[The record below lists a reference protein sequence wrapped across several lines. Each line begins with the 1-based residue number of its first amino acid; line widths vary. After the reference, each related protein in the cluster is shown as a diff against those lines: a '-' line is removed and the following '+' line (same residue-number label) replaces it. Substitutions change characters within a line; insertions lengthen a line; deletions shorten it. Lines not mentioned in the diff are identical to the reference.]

1 MVTPTGN
8 QSETGK
14 TNTSLNHDGKRWK
27 QAGSKTAFRE
37 GGREGIIP
45 ESTEAKVR
53 GHCIM
58 LVNPRDSGKISAR
71 GTPNISEGVADS
83 EVTKWNNFIPWQ

>member
-1 MVTPTGN
+1 VAPTGN
-8 QSETGK
+8 QSETEK

-37 GGREGIIP
+37 GGQEGRIS
-45 ESTEAKVR
+45 ELTAAKIR

-58 LVNPRDSGKISAR
+58 LVNPRDPGKTSAR
-71 GTPNISEGVADS
+71 GTPIISKGVADS

>member
-27 QAGSKTAFRE
+27 QAGIKTAFRE
-37 GGREGIIP
+37 GGQEGIIP
-45 ESTEAKVR
+45 ELTEAKVT
-53 GHCIM
+53 GSLH
-58 LVNPRDSGKISAR
+58 NAR
-71 GTPNISEGVADS
+71 KPTRFWKDKRQRNAD
-83 EVTKWNNFIPWQ
+83 NQ